1 MDKKESL
8 TEIKK
13 YLKVKW
19 KRKFDLSEKVDQIQK
34 VFTEVGCRNCC
45 CENDTYFFF
54 SAVNQLLTG
63 HSFLNNHKAKID
75 PSVSN
80 LM

>member
-1 MDKKESL
+1 MDKKEAV
-8 TEIKK
+8 TEIKTN
-13 YLKVKW
+13 LKVKW

-54 SAVNQLLTG
+54 FSCEPVVDRAL
-63 HSFLNNHKAKID
+63 FPK
-75 PSVSN
+75 
-80 LM
+80 